1 MENLLYSEK
10 RTSLNIISQEDAVAL
25 SNNDVDGESC
35 TVVDIK
41 PGDWAH

>member
-10 RTSLNIISQEDAVAL
+10 RTSLNINSQEDAVAL

-35 TVVDIK
+35 TVVDIR

>member
-10 RTSLNIISQEDAVAL
+10 RMSLNIDSQEDAVAL
-25 SNNDVDGESC
+25 SDYDVDGESC
-35 TVVDIK
+35 TV